1 MERKSIN
8 KIHFLIFFFII
19 LFILLVVFI
28 VYPLFKNIKAT
39 SQELLSQK
47 EKLILL
53 EATVSNLEEFRILHQ
68 DLDEI
73 LDKIDGLLIN
83 QEVPVEFIGFLEKTS
98 GECSVDS
105 GISLGGAGKSE
116 KSFWTPVNFQITVK
130 GSSSNFLKF
139 LEKLENSPYLINVQK
154 LTLNRND
161 ENIGASLS
169 ISVYAK

>member
-8 KIHFLIFFFII
+8 KIHFLISFFII

-28 VYPLFKNIKAT
+28 VYPLFKDIKAT

-105 GISLGGAGKSE
+105 KISLGGAGKSE
-116 KSFWTPVNFQITVK
+116 KYFWTPVNFQITIK

-161 ENIGASLS
+161 ENIRANLS
-169 ISVYAK
+169 ISVYTK